1 MYHKNVF
8 LYNGV
13 VGLDYKYIHYS
24 ILSSVM
30 SGMCRCTSCK
40 LYSSLSFIIFYVQQ
54 FHIHKIQGLWASAQ
68 QVNTFAILGIS
79 KCCIIY
85 QHISQLHCMLYRVVN
100 MFSLTVGEKLN
111 ITSLI
116 LILLLRIR

>member
-40 LYSSLSFIIFYVQQ
+40 LYSSLSLIIFYVQQ

-85 QHISQLHCMLYRVVN
+85 QHISQQSCQHV
-100 MFSLTVGEKLN
+100 LTYSRGEIKHYKSHIN
-111 ITSLI
+111 IVI
-116 LILLLRIR
+116 KNQVAI